1 MKLTAKMRAAL
12 IGGSESGKTFF
23 AIGWSRGLWRRYRL
37 RSIVF
42 DPYARENVW
51 GPQAWVTDDFE
62 KFERA
67 AFGTKGCA
75 VFWDEGTMT
84 GGRDK
89 ENLKFFTA
97 IRHNHPVFVFIGH
110 GFATMLPIMRGS
122 LTDLLLARRD
132 PRDADQWAALTSDAA
147 VMQAT
152 ELAQYEFLHKRMF
165 QPVRHLRHTAEQIE
179 AGVVL

>member
-1 MKLTAKMRAAL
+1 MSLTAKTRAAV
-12 IGGSESGKTFF
+12 IGGSESGKTFLS
-23 AIGWSRGLWRRYRL
+23 IGWSRGLWAAHRL

-42 DPYARENVW
+42 DPYAQENNW
-51 GPQAWVTDDFE
+51 GPQAWVTADFE

-84 GGRDK
+84 GGRDRA
-89 ENLKFFTA
+89 NLKFFTA

-122 LTDLLLARRD
+122 LTDLILARRD
-132 PRDADQWAALTSDAA
+132 PRDADQWAALTSDAE

-152 ELAQYEFLHKRMF
+152 ELAQYEFLQKRMF
-165 QPVRHLRHTAEQIE
+165 KPVRRLRYSAEQIK